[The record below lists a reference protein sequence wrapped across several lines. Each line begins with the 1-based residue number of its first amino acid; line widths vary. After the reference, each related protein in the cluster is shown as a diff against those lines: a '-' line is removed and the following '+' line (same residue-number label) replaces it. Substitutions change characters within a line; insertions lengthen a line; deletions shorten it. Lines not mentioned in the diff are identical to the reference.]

1 MVHMRNFGLCFLL
14 LTSDMSFADVAGPRN
29 PGTASNIFGGWVWQN
44 PTNILT
50 VGAPYASVPLSDIFG
65 SSDLQGSNYGFSIPD
80 NATVLGIEVIVN
92 KFTSA
97 GSGTIVDASV
107 CLLKNYYVTGVGRE
121 DGTTPWASSMTPVVY
136 GGPADLWGSTWTP
149 AEINAAGFA
158 AELSARGTTSTAS
171 RTAYVDYIQ
180 VRVTYTMVLPVQLA
194 SFNSILS
201 KDGVFLKWSTL
212 SETNN
217 YGFFVERRIAAEE
230 DFMELPGAFIPG
242 NGTTLIPQNYRY
254 VDNMVNPGVWYYRLR
269 QVDLDGTVYH
279 TDAVRVEVVSTGT
292 VSERSGLFTT
302 YFLSQNYPNPFNP
315 STTIRYV
322 LPQKSRV
329 TLSVINTLGQEVA
342 NLVNGEYEAGFHE
355 TTFDASGLS
364 SGVYFY
370 RIQAGEF
377 VATKR
382 LLLLH

>member
-1 MVHMRNFGLCFLL
+1 MIMLILL
-14 LTSDMSFADVAGPRN
+14 LF
-29 PGTASNIFGGWVWQN
+29 
-44 PTNILT
+44 LT
-50 VGAPYASVPLSDIFG
+50 ISG
-65 SSDLQGSNYGFSIPD
+65 LQGQTSKRYTISGF
-80 NATVLGIEVIVN
+80 VRE
-92 KFTSA
+92 A
-97 GSGTIVDASV
+97 GSGE
-107 CLLKNYYVTGVGRE
+107 LLIGVNIYLSDHRTGTV
-121 DGTTPWASSMTPVVY
+121 
-136 GGPADLWGSTWTP
+136 
-149 AEINAAGFA
+149 
-158 AELSARGTTSTAS
+158 
-171 RTAYVDYIQ
+171 
-180 VRVTYTMVLPVQLA
+180 
-194 SFNSILS
+194 
-201 KDGVFLKWSTL
+201 
-212 SETNN
+212 TNN

-279 TDAVRVEVVSTGT
+279 TDAVRVEGVSTGT